1 MEELRTLIEAYRATW
16 EQIIRETGN
25 VDDVNQFF
33 HLPCIFVGA
42 DGSASLF
49 REAKDI
55 SAFHRPRLELFRK
68 GGVRRPMTKDF
79 EVVPLGT
86 RSALA
91 SVSWELR
98 REDGSIERAWR
109 HSYNLVDTNAGW
121 RILVSTFQAGA

>member
-1 MEELRTLIEAYRATW
+1 MEEMRTLIERYRAAW

-25 VDDVNQFF
+25 VDEVNQFF

-49 REAKDI
+49 RAAEDI

-79 EVVPLGT
+79 DALPLGT
-86 RSALA
+86 RSALV

-98 REDGSIERAWR
+98 REDGSVERAWR
-109 HSYNLVDTNAGW
+109 HSYNVVQTDADW
-121 RILVSTFQAGA
+121 KILVSTFQAGA